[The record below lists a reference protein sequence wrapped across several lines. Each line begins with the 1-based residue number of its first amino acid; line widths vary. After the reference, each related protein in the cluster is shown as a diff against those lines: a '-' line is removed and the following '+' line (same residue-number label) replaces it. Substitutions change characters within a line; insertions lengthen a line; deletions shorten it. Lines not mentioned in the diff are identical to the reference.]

1 MVLEG
6 VEKED
11 EGKDKTGPKA
21 SRSKKVKKA
30 VKTEDQLVEVVIA
43 QYKTNQKGFM

>member
-11 EGKDKTGPKA
+11 EGTSKTGSKA
-21 SRSKKVKKA
+21 SRRKKVKMP
-30 VKTEDQLVEVVIA
+30 VKTEDQLVEVVLA
-43 QYKTNQKGFM
+43 LYKTNQKGFM